1 MSEVVWFRAADS
13 GFPKALLTA
22 PEPPAEVWVQ
32 GDLSLLERPAVGV
45 IGTRTPTRYGL
56 GATHDAARE
65 LAGQGLV
72 IVSGMAPGLD
82 ARAHQGALEAAG
94 GTIAVLGCGI
104 DIPYPRPNLALLRQV
119 KEHGLVITEFAPGIG
134 PRKST
139 FPQRNR
145 LIAALSKAL
154 LVMEGAIR
162 SGTSNTVKWM
172 SALGRPIL
180 AAPGRIGD
188 PMSAGPNN
196 LIRDG
201 AHPYLHP
208 NDVLRVLGM
217 PLLPEENAPEPA
229 DDTPPE
235 LPRAEATVF
244 DLVSRKPVHVD
255 VLASRCDLEPG
266 LLLAALSSL
275 EMQGLVAQ
283 HPGKLF
289 ALAS

>member
-1 MSEVVWFRAADS
+1 MSGAVRIVANDPR
-13 GFPKALLTA
+13 FPKALLVA
-22 PEPPAEVWVQ
+22 YKPPKQIWVE
-32 GDLSLLERPAVGV
+32 GDLSLLERPSVGV

-82 ARAHQGALEAAG
+82 ARAHQGAIDAHGA
-94 GTIAVLGCGI
+94 TIAVLGCGI
-104 DIPYPRPNLALLRQV
+104 DVRYPRPNLVLRDQV
-119 KEHGLVITEFAPGIG
+119 RRSGLVITEFAPGAE
-134 PRKST
+134 P
-139 FPQRNR
+139 FPGNFLRRNR
-145 LIAALSKAL
+145 LIAALSQAL
-154 LVMEGAIR
+154 LVVEGAIK
-162 SGTSNTVKWM
+162 SGTANTVKWM
-172 SALGRPIL
+172 QALGRPVL
-180 AAPGRIGD
+180 AVPGRIGD

-201 AHPYLHP
+201 AAPYLHP

-235 LPRAEATVF
+235 LPKAEATVF

-283 HPGKLF
+283 HPGKRF

>member
-1 MSEVVWFRAADS
+1 MSGVVRIAANDPR
-13 GFPKALLTA
+13 FPTALLVA
-22 PEPPAEVWVQ
+22 YQPPVQIWVE
-32 GDLSLLERPAVGV
+32 GDLALLERPSIGV

-82 ARAHQGALEAAG
+82 ARAHQGALEAGG

-104 DIPYPRPNLALLRQV
+104 DVPYPRPNLGLLRQV
-119 KEHGLVITEFAPGIG
+119 KERGLVITEFAPGIG
-134 PRKST
+134 PREST
-139 FPQRNR
+139 FPKRNR
-145 LIAALSKAL
+145 LIAALSQAL

-217 PLLPEENAPEPA
+217 PLLPEEDGPEPV

-255 VLASRCDLEPG
+255 VLASRCELEPG

-275 EMQGLVAQ
+275 EMRGLIAQ